1 MSDGKITTEEL
12 LQLREQCLQSLRNDE
27 LYYLRNDAKLRA
39 VTNTQSYEEF
49 KWVCGVDFFYK
60 IGRYLCHMHFR
71 DIVDAAHLRPI
82 TKQDKA
88 NAKTKNRLWNSAAP
102 ESSI

>member
-1 MSDGKITTEEL
+1 MSNPSEITSDEL
-12 LQLREQCLQSLRNDE
+12 LRLRDLCLQRLRDDE

-49 KWVCGVDFFYK
+49 K
-60 IGRYLCHMHFR
+60 

-82 TKQDKA
+82 TKQDKS

-102 ESSI
+102 EQPS